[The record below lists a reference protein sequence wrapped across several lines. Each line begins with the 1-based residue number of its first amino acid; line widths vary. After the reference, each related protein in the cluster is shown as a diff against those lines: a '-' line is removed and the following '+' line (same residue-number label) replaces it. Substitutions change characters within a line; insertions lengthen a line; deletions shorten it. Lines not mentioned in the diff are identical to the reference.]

1 MLKILTVCGNGV
13 GSSLMAK
20 EVVQKICDEAGIQAK
35 VNSADVNSANS
46 ADVDVA
52 ITVKEIIPQLTNCK
66 NTIAIRSYVSEKK
79 IKEDV
84 LEILK
89 NMES

>member
-1 MLKILTVCGNGV
+1 MLKILTVCGNGI

-20 EVVQKICDEAGIQAK
+20 DVVQKICDEEGIQAS

-46 ADVDVA
+46 ADVDIA

-66 NTIAIRSYVSEKK
+66 NTIAIRSYVNEKK
-79 IKEDV
+79 IKEDI
-84 LEILK
+84 LETLK
-89 NMES
+89 KLGA